1 MLKNTAL
8 IFLHFSFIF
17 TFYGCFNNTND
28 EIKNGPEIYLSYP
41 LINDTL
47 INDSNLFLKFIVGDV
62 KGVHDVDISIYN
74 EKSGELSFTKFFD
87 HIHDNLFELETDINI
102 SDFKKNENY
111 MIIIS
116 AKDMIGNINSDTTM
130 VHLKN

>member
-1 MLKNTAL
+1 M
-8 IFLHFSFIF
+8 
-17 TFYGCFNNTND
+17 
-28 EIKNGPEIYLSYP
+28 
-41 LINDTL
+41 
-47 INDSNLFLKFIVGDV
+47 NLFLKFIVGDV

-111 MIIIS
+111 MIIIN
-116 AKDMIGNINSDTTM
+116 AKDMMGNTNTDTTM

>member
-17 TFYGCFNNTND
+17 IFYGCFNNTKD
-28 EIKNGPEIYLSYP
+28 EIKNRPEIYLSYP
-41 LINDTL
+41 LNNDTL

-111 MIIIS
+111 MIIIT
-116 AKDMIGNINSDTTM
+116 AKDMMGTTNTDTTM